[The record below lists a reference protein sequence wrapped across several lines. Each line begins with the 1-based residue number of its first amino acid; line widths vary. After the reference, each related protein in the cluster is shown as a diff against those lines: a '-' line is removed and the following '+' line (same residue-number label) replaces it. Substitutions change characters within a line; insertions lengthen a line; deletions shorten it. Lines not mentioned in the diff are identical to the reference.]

1 MSMAFSNTGAGPEWQ
16 LYSVNVKTAA
26 EKLLTPVDFPPETA
40 LLAGFSIH
48 PDGKRALTSIAKF
61 PLQIW
66 MLEGSSSH
74 RRTGLRGCCAAE
86 RNLSWLQPCARLDV
100 ATHQQN

>member
-1 MSMAFSNTGAGPEWQ
+1 
-16 LYSVNVKTAA
+16 
-26 EKLLTPVDFPPETA
+26 
-40 LLAGFSIH
+40 
-48 PDGKRALTSIAKF
+48 
-61 PLQIW
+61 